1 VLPRRC
7 SVGSLSAAPGA
18 DAGSVARD
26 LRLEAALRSFGS
38 MHREDPRS
46 ITVEGDVMPWSVHYH
61 QRLLHWTLHFEPKPS
76 VALRLAASCQ
86 HVRRWTVPRSGYEQ
100 GRKGYRQWRSHLAKL
115 HRQIS
120 ASVLGE
126 VGYDDNTIG
135 RVGALLL
142 KTGLKRDPEV
152 QLFEDAICMVFLEN
166 ELGTLAAKHDDGK
179 MVDVLR
185 RTWKKMSAAGRSAA
199 LALSLELPER
209 ERTLVLRAT
218 GASP

>member
-1 VLPRRC
+1 M
-7 SVGSLSAAPGA
+7 GSLSEAPGE
-18 DAGSVARD
+18 DAGRVAGD
-26 LRLEAALRSFGS
+26 PPFEAALRSFRLI
-38 MHREDPRS
+38 HREDPRS
-46 ITVEGDVMPWSVHYH
+46 ITVEGDPMPWSIHYH
-61 QRLLHWTLHFEPKPS
+61 QRLLHWTLHFEPEAS

-86 HVRRWTVPRSGYEQ
+86 HVRRWTVPRSGYAP

-115 HRQIS
+115 HREI
-120 ASVLGE
+120 AAEVLRE
-126 VGYDDNTIG
+126 VGYDDNTIR
-135 RVGALLL
+135 RVGEFLL

-166 ELGTLAAKHDDGK
+166 ELGTLAAKHDDGQ

-218 GASP
+218 SASP